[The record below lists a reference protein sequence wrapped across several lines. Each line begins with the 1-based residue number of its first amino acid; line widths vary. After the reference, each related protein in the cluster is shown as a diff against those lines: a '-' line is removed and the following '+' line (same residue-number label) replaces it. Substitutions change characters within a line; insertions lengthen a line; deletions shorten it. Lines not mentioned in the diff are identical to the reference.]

1 MRLQMQNAGRSWKH
15 DLKVTRA
22 PKVLNMRY
30 CWLFVVATVVQLS
43 TSFIDAIPLIDYVK
57 MLSPYYALHTIPPPI
72 FRLDQS
78 DDTVV
83 SYSSNF
89 NLDLDSSSRP
99 IKVTSSFKKRNPNN
113 FGFYLLP
120 NAGNIV

>member
-1 MRLQMQNAGRSWKH
+1 MRPQKQNAGRSWKY

-22 PKVLNMRY
+22 PK
-30 CWLFVVATVVQLS
+30 
-43 TSFIDAIPLIDYVK
+43 AIPLIDYVK

-83 SYSSNF
+83 SYSSNL

-99 IKVTSSFKKRNPNN
+99 IKVTSSFRKRNPNN

-120 NAGNIV
+120 NTGSIV

>member
-1 MRLQMQNAGRSWKH
+1 
-15 DLKVTRA
+15 
-22 PKVLNMRY
+22 MRY
-30 CWLFVVATVVQLS
+30 CWLFVVATAVQLS
-43 TSFIDAIPLIDYVK
+43 TSFINAIPLIDYVK

>member
-1 MRLQMQNAGRSWKH
+1 MRLQMQNAGRSCKH

-22 PKVLNMRY
+22 PK
-30 CWLFVVATVVQLS
+30 AVQLS